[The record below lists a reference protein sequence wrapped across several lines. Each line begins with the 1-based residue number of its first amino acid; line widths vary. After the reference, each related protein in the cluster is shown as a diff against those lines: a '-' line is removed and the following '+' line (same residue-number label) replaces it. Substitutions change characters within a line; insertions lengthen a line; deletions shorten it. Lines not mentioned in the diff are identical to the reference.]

1 MSIWYT
7 VLTCTPI
14 SPKFPH
20 VYHHTSQKSDKI
32 RKDHE
37 IVILFIGKSY
47 IKIRRSHEFGT
58 ILWSTVDHEFSVPN
72 FCTIG
77 VSDRRPWKGAPFLDP
92 QFHPVQQVAGNPL
105 HSVLFSWTIQTWA
118 LHFIRK
124 VAIDEVGRARVPAGG
139 GGDGAGLVGG
149 ELPPRR
155 RWLHEP
161 TTVADER

>member
-1 MSIWYT
+1 MATVMSIWYT

-124 VAIDEVGRARVPAGG
+124 VACIFINTPCKT
-139 GGDGAGLVGG
+139 
-149 ELPPRR
+149 ELLLSRSHTSTR
-155 RWLHEP
+155 IEEEHS
-161 TTVADER
+161 